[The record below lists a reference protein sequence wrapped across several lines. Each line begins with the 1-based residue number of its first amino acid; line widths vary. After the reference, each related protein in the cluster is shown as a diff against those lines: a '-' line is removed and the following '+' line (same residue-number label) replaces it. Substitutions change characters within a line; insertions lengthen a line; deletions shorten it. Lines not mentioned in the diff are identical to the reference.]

1 MGTLSSSARSGG
13 LDPALFTG
21 QSTTVSGASCLEQ
34 CQWYALH
41 TRCRHE
47 KQVAAQLHEKGF
59 EVFLPLLKEVRRWS
73 DRRKLVEVPLFS
85 CYVFVSLALTNSAR
99 TVAVQVPGVLRFVGF
114 HDGPAAI
121 PRSEIE
127 AIQKVLALPA
137 NCSPYEF
144 VKVGQKVRIRGGSL
158 DGIEGILIGRN
169 GERRLVI
176 SVHVIRKSMAVVV
189 EGYDIEPVQ

>member
-1 MGTLSSSARSGG
+1 MGTLSSPRSGG
-13 LDPALFTG
+13 LHPTLSTG
-21 QSTTVSGASCLEQ
+21 QSTAVSGGSCLEP

-47 KQVAAQLHEKGF
+47 KQVAAQLQERGI
-59 EVFLPLLKEVRRWS
+59 EVFLPLIKEVRRWS

-85 CYVFVSLALTNSAR
+85 CYIFVRLALTYSAP
-99 TVAVQVPGVLRFVGF
+99 TVAVQVPGVLRVVGF
-114 HDGPAAI
+114 HNGPTAI

-127 AIQKVLALPA
+127 AIQKVLAVPA
-137 NCSPYEF
+137 NRSPYEF
-144 VKVGQKVRIRGGSL
+144 LKVGQKVRIRSGSL

-176 SVHVIRKSMAVVV
+176 SVNVIQQSIAVVV

>member
-1 MGTLSSSARSGG
+1 MGTLSSARSSGWHPLLSIDG
-13 LDPALFTG
+13 
-21 QSTTVSGASCLEQ
+21 STTVSAGSCLEQ
-34 CQWYALH
+34 RQWYALH

-47 KQVAAQLHEKGF
+47 KQVAAQLQEKRI
-59 EVFLPLLKEVRRWS
+59 EVFLPLVKAVRRWS
-73 DRRKLVEVPLFS
+73 DRRKLIEIPLFS
-85 CYVFVSLALTNSAR
+85 CYVFVCLALTNSAR
-99 TVAVQVPGVLRFVGF
+99 TVAAQVPGVLRFVGF

-127 AIQKVLALPA
+127 AIQKVLAGPV

-144 VKVGQKVRIRGGSL
+144 LKVGQKVRIRGGSL
-158 DGIEGILIGRN
+158 DGIEGILVGRN

-176 SVHVIRKSMAVVV
+176 SVDVIQRSMAVVV

>member
-1 MGTLSSSARSGG
+1 MGTLSSARSGG
-13 LDPALFTG
+13 LHPALSTG
-21 QSTTVSGASCLEQ
+21 QSSTVSGGSSLEQ

-47 KQVAAQLHEKGF
+47 KQVAAQLQEKGI
-59 EVFLPLLKEVRRWS
+59 EVFLPLIKEVRRWS

-85 CYVFVSLALTNSAR
+85 CYVFVCLALANKAR
-99 TVAVQVPGVLRFVGF
+99 TVAVQAPGVLRFVGF

-127 AIQKVLALPA
+127 GIQKVLAAPA

-144 VKVGQKVRIRGGSL
+144 LKVGQKVRIRGGSL

-169 GERRLVI
+169 GARRLVV
-176 SVHVIRKSMAVVV
+176 SVNVIQQSMAVAV

>member
-1 MGTLSSSARSGG
+1 LTSSAR
-13 LDPALFTG
+13 T
-21 QSTTVSGASCLEQ
+21 
-34 CQWYALH
+34 
-41 TRCRHE
+41 
-47 KQVAAQLHEKGF
+47 AAVK
-59 EVFLPLLKEVRRWS
+59 
-73 DRRKLVEVPLFS
+73 
-85 CYVFVSLALTNSAR
+85 
-99 TVAVQVPGVLRFVGF
+99 VPGVLRFVGF

-127 AIQKVLALPA
+127 AIQKALAAPA

-144 VKVGQKVRIRGGSL
+144 LKVGRKVRIRGGSL

-176 SVHVIRKSMAVVV
+176 SINVIQQSMAVVV